1 MPSLIGPTAASLA
14 LLAGSA
20 LAADRNDWPT
30 HHVFADGTDLGLSAS
45 FQYDANR
52 FSHDR
57 LADGNARFEDAEAF
71 KRREFGFF
79 VRRKGVYDAGALF
92 DFQTKQWQDVYA
104 RVQTKALTGTDW
116 GALRVGYTK
125 TPVGFEGV
133 TSSRATPFLEN
144 ALPVQAIFESRRIGI
159 DWAFER
165 PAYVLNAGVY
175 GGDLHG
181 DNDGRTLGARAAWTP
196 RKVEGDVL
204 HLGLAASR
212 ERRDD
217 TIDGRGVAFPASARL
232 RARPEV
238 GLTDVRLVDSG
249 TLTGVDDIDRI
260 GVEAL
265 WIGGP
270 WSVQGEVLQAD
281 VHREN
286 GLADFSARGG
296 YAFGSWVVT
305 GESRSYSS
313 GNTGNIK
320 PKSPWGALELLLRY
334 SRLDLDDGAVRG
346 GRQSDWTL
354 GANWTLDSHFKVQ
367 ANVIRADSRRGALAL
382 DPHIVAVRLQ
392 AIF

>member
-1 MPSLIGPTAASLA
+1 MLSLSRTTAASLV

-20 LAADRNDWPT
+20 QAVDRNDWPT
-30 HHVFADGTDLGLSAS
+30 HHVFGDGTDLGVSAS
-45 FQYDANR
+45 FQYDLNH
-52 FSHDR
+52 FSNDR
-57 LADGNARFEDAEAF
+57 LADGSARFEDAEAF

-79 VRRKGVYDAGALF
+79 VRKKGVYDAGALF

-104 RVQTKALTGTDW
+104 RVQTKALTGADW

-165 PAYVLNAGVY
+165 PVYILNAGAY
-175 GGDLHG
+175 GGDLQG

-196 RKVEGDVL
+196 RKAEGDVV
-204 HLGLAASR
+204 HLGVATSR
-212 ERRDD
+212 ESRDD
-217 TIDGRGVAFPASARL
+217 TVDGRGIAFPASARL
-232 RARPEV
+232 RARPEA
-238 GLTDVRLVDSG
+238 GLTDIRLVDSG
-249 TLTGVDDIDRI
+249 TLNEVDRVDRF

-270 WSVQGEVLQAD
+270 WSVQGEILRAD
-281 VHREN
+281 VRREN
-286 GLADFSARGG
+286 GVADFSARGA
-296 YAFGSWVVT
+296 YAFASWVVT
-305 GESRSYSS
+305 GESRSYSG

-320 PKSPWGALELLLRY
+320 PTSAWGALELLLRY
-334 SRLDLDDGAVRG
+334 SHLDLDDRAVRG
-346 GRQSDWTL
+346 GRQNDWTL
-354 GANWTLDSHFKVQ
+354 GANWTLDSHFKLQ

-392 AIF
+392 ATF

>member
-1 MPSLIGPTAASLA
+1 MSPLIGSAVVSLA

-30 HHVFADGTDLGLSAS
+30 HHVVADGTDLGLSAS
-45 FQYDANR
+45 FQYDLNR
-52 FSHDR
+52 FSNDR
-57 LADGNARFEDAEAF
+57 LADGSARFEDAEAF

-79 VRRKGVYDAGALF
+79 VRKKGVYDAGALF
-92 DFQTKQWQDVYA
+92 DFQTRQWQDVYA

-116 GALRVGYTK
+116 GALRIGYTK

-144 ALPVQAIFESRRIGI
+144 ALPVQAIFESRRIGV

-165 PAYVLNAGVY
+165 PTYVLNAGVY

-196 RKVEGDVL
+196 RKADGDVV
-204 HLGLAASR
+204 HLGIAASR

-217 TIDGRGVAFPASARL
+217 TVDGRGVAFPASARL

-238 GLTDVRLVDSG
+238 ALTDIRLVDSG
-249 TLTGVDDIDRI
+249 TLVDVDHIDRI
-260 GVEAL
+260 GAEGL

-270 WSVQGEVLQAD
+270 WSVQGELLKAAVR
-281 VHREN
+281 REP
-286 GLADFSARGG
+286 GLADFSAHGG
-296 YAFGSWVVT
+296 YVFGSWVVT
-305 GESRSYSS
+305 GESRSYSG

-320 PKSPWGALELLLRY
+320 PESPWGAVELLLRY

-346 GRQSDWTL
+346 GRQSDWTF
-354 GANWTLDSHFKVQ
+354 GVNWTLDAHFKLQ
-367 ANVIRADSRRGALAL
+367 ANVIRADSRRAAQAL
-382 DPHIVAVRLQ
+382 DPQIVAVRLQ